1 MVSGWAETESTIS
14 LVPSPAVSH
23 CFPLSTH
30 SLKQSAIFIHH
41 RKGGNYVWP
50 TDSLT
55 PPLSQLNGKHRQSW
69 PSTPCPCNISTALC
83 FLNLSCHGWGR
94 TFTSNL
100 LKANLRLIWL
110 WKQSRAMGKR
120 RSSLTYRRAWVSG
133 SEKKKKKGHSFRNH
147 NEFLKT
153 ALEGGGI
160 SRRPQTH
167 LCSLKSEH
175 TFCRK
180 TEKKTATR
188 HDTE

>member
-50 TDSLT
+50 TASLT

-69 PSTPCPCNISTALC
+69 PSTPCPCNISTVLC

-110 WKQSRAMGKR
+110 WKQRQGNGEEKVKPHLQE
-120 RSSLTYRRAWVSG
+120 SLGLWVR
-133 SEKKKKKGHSFRNH
+133 KKKKK
-147 NEFLKT
+147 
-153 ALEGGGI
+153 
-160 SRRPQTH
+160 
-167 LCSLKSEH
+167 
-175 TFCRK
+175 
-180 TEKKTATR
+180 
-188 HDTE
+188 DTPSGTTMSS